1 MAVRQDCLF
10 ISVAALSWAVPVSA
24 AWAEA
29 REAAPAADEGEQVTS
44 LDNNAITVTATRA
57 PVTLLEAPA
66 TVTVIDAEQ
75 IADSLASD
83 VRELVRFEPGVS
95 VRRAP
100 SRFGAAFGS
109 TGRDGNSGFNIRGL
123 DGNRVLT
130 VIDGVRV
137 PDAFSFGA
145 QAAGRGD
152 YVDLGL
158 LRSVEIL
165 RGPASAL
172 YGSDGLAGMV
182 SFVTADPADFL
193 DGRSLA
199 GMARASYDSA
209 DGQWSTT
216 GVLAGET
223 GPFSAMIAYTRREG
237 HELDNKGTND
247 APNSTRTRPNPA
259 DTRVEAIIG
268 KLAFDMGGAGRLRLT
283 GETLGDSMAVNVLS
297 GRTAGT
303 LAPTSV
309 MNLAANDRIARDRVA
324 LDWLLTGSGMI
335 ERASLAG
342 YWQDGR
348 NSQRSDED
356 RNIAPDRLRINTFDN
371 RVIGAAGDL
380 TLRPGVGEDAGRLM
394 FGADISVTRQNGL
407 RDGTVPP
414 MGETFPTRPFPE
426 TDFTLAGGFA
436 GAELRLA
443 GGDIIL
449 FPALRFD
456 HYRLN
461 PENDPLLPNF
471 TGARSSGSRFS
482 PRMGVTWRVSDTVSL
497 VGNYAQGFKAPT
509 PSQVNQF
516 FENLT
521 SPFASYRTIQN
532 PDLEPE
538 TSRAFEAGLRVQD
551 DIFSGSITAFTGTY
565 RNFISQEQIGGTG
578 SIANPIRFQFIN
590 LARAEIHGVEARG
603 SLRPADGWTIDA
615 AFAWAKG
622 DSIRNGVRTPLLTI
636 DPLRLVGGV
645 GYRDPG
651 NRFGGQII
659 ATVAAS
665 KERGRAAGLCTPS
678 CLIPDGYVLVDATAF
693 VRIAD
698 RITLRAGIFNLLD
711 IAYTDWADLRGT
723 AATAANLA
731 VADAFT
737 QPGRNVSVS
746 ATISF

>member
-1 MAVRQDCLF
+1 MTIRQAPLRF
-10 ISVAALSWAVPVSA
+10 SA
-24 AWAEA
+24 AMVLASLPVCGASAETASADAEA
-29 REAAPAADEGEQVTS
+29 EQATS
-44 LDNNAITVTATRA
+44 VDNQTITVTATRS

-66 TVTVIDAEQ
+66 TVTVLSAEQ
-75 IADSLASD
+75 IADTLATD

-100 SRFGAAFGS
+100 SRFGAALGS
-109 TGRDGNSGFNIRGL
+109 TGRDGNAGFNIRGL

-172 YGSDGLAGMV
+172 YGSDGLAGVV

-193 DGRSLA
+193 DGRSFA
-199 GMARASYDSA
+199 GMARAGYDSA
-209 DGQWSTT
+209 DDQWSAT
-216 GVLAGET
+216 GVLAGEA
-223 GPFSAMIAYTRREG
+223 GRFSAMLAYTRREG
-237 HELDNKGTND
+237 HELDNQGTID

-259 DTRVEAIIG
+259 DSSVEAIIG
-268 KLAFDMGGAGRLRLT
+268 KLAFDMGTAGRLRLT
-283 GETLGDSMAVNVLS
+283 GETLRDELFVNVLS
-297 GRTAGT
+297 GRTAGA
-303 LAPTSV
+303 LGATSV
-309 MNLAANDRIARDRVA
+309 LNLVANDRISRDRVT
-324 LDWLLTGSGMI
+324 LDWLVQDSGLI
-335 ERASLAG
+335 ERASLTG

-348 NSQRSDED
+348 NSQRTEED
-356 RNIAPDRLRINTFDN
+356 RNTAADRLRINSFDN

-380 TLRPGVGEDAGRLM
+380 TLRFGGGDNAGRLL
-394 FGADISVTRQNGL
+394 FGADVSVTRQNGL

-414 MGETFPTRPFPE
+414 LGETFPTRAFPQ
-426 TDFTLAGGFA
+426 TDFTLAGGFV
-436 GAELRLA
+436 GGEFRLA
-443 GGDIIL
+443 GGDLIL

-456 HYRLN
+456 HYELS
-461 PENDPLLPNF
+461 PEDDPLLPNF
-471 TGARSSGSRFS
+471 AEARSSGSRFS
-482 PRMGVTWRVSDTVSL
+482 PRLGVTWRLSENVSL
-497 VGNYAQGFKAPT
+497 IGSYAEGFKAPA

-521 SPFASYRTIQN
+521 SPFASYRTLQN

-538 TSRAFEAGLRVQD
+538 TSRAFEAGIRVQD
-551 DIFSGSITAFTGTY
+551 DIFSGSITAFTGEY

-578 SIANPIRFQFIN
+578 TIANPILFQFIN
-590 LARAEIHGVEARG
+590 LARADIHGVEARS

-615 AFAWAKG
+615 AFAWAEG

-636 DPLRLVGGV
+636 DPLRFVGGV
-645 GYRDPG
+645 GYRDPQ

-659 ATVAAS
+659 ATVATR
-665 KERGRAAGLCTPS
+665 KERGRTAGLCTPS

-698 RITLRAGIFNLLD
+698 LVTLRAGIFNLFD
-711 IAYTDWADLRGT
+711 ISYTDWADLRGT
-723 AATAANLA
+723 ADTAANRA

-737 QPGRNVSVS
+737 QPGRNVSIS
-746 ATISF
+746 ATLTF